1 MTAAAI
7 KPVGPCDVALLA
19 ELYRRCFDP
28 AAGEGFAGTPW
39 SARSLAEVMAL
50 PGVFGLLAL
59 AEGRQES
66 QGAGQGERQ
75 GEAEPAGFLLAQVL
89 FEEAELLTLGVL
101 PGRRRTGLGGL
112 LLRAALAEAG
122 RRGARRMTLEVA
134 ADNAG
139 AQALY
144 RAAGFA
150 VAGRRRNYYR
160 LPGGESLDAVIFA
173 RALEGPATPS
183 PAP

>member
-1 MTAAAI
+1 MTAAVIRPA
-7 KPVGPCDVALLA
+7 GPCDVALLA

-28 AAGEGFAGTPW
+28 AAGEAFAGTPW

-50 PGVFGLLAL
+50 PGVFALLGL
-59 AEGRQES
+59 AEGPS
-66 QGAGQGERQ
+66 QDQ

-101 PGRRRTGLGGL
+101 PGHRRAGLGGRL
-112 LLRAALAEAG
+112 LQAALAEAG

-150 VAGRRRNYYR
+150 AAGRRRNYYR
-160 LPGGESLDAVIFA
+160 LAGGESLDAVIFA
-173 RALEGPATPS
+173 RSLEAPEDPASAL
-183 PAP
+183 